1 MTEVTGWDIGGAHLK
16 AARVENGRVVDVVQQ
31 PALIW
36 TDTGALETALDAA
49 LERFAAPA
57 LHCVTMTGE
66 LAELFGDR
74 ATGVA
79 RLVALVTERLA
90 GKTVRIYAGRAGF
103 LAPAE
108 AVRRAHDVASAN
120 WHASAAWA
128 ARARTEALFVDIGST
143 TTDLIP
149 IAAHVVAAE
158 GQTDADRLTAGELVY
173 TGATRT
179 PVMALATRVPFTGR
193 WQTLMGE
200 QFATAADVYRILGL
214 LDEAQD
220 QLPAIDGRDK
230 SVDASTARLARMLG
244 RDAQDAA
251 PWQWREV
258 CHYLRGCQLAA
269 LEEAARLVL
278 SRTELGPD
286 APVIGCGTGDVLARP
301 LAGRLSRPYVPFA
314 DLVECG
320 DATRRQWVNACAPSV
335 AVALLG
341 ADANN

>member
-16 AARVENGRVVDVVQQ
+16 AARIENGRVVDVAQQ
-31 PALIW
+31 PSLIW
-36 TDTGALETALDAA
+36 SDTGELEAALDAA
-49 LERFAAPA
+49 VERFTAPA

-74 ATGVA
+74 ATGAA
-79 RLVALVTERLA
+79 RLVELVTGRLA
-90 GKTVRIYAGRAGF
+90 GKTVHIYAGRTGF
-103 LAPAE
+103 LTPAE
-108 AVRRAHDVASAN
+108 AVRRAHEVASAN
-120 WHASAAWA
+120 WHASAAWV
-128 ARARTEALFVDIGST
+128 ARARTQALFVDIGST

-149 IAAHVVAAE
+149 VSGHEVAAE
-158 GQTDADRLTAGELVY
+158 GHTDADRLAAGELVY

-179 PVMALATRVPFTGR
+179 PVMALAGRVPFTGR

-214 LDEAQD
+214 LDETQD

-230 SVDASTARLARMLG
+230 SVDASSARLARMLG
-244 RDAQDAA
+244 RDAHDAA

-269 LEEAARLVL
+269 LEEAARQVL
-278 SRTELGPD
+278 SRTELAPD
-286 APVIGCGTGDVLARP
+286 ASVIGCGTGDFLARA

-314 DLVECG
+314 DLVDCS
-320 DATRRQWVNACAPSV
+320 DATLRQWVTACTPSV

-341 ADANN
+341 IDN